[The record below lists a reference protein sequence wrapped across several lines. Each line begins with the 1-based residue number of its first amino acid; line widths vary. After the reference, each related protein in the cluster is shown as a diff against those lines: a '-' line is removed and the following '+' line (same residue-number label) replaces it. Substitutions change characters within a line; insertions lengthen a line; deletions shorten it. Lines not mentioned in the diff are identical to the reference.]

1 MTLTNPTTS
10 AVRVSSIS
18 VDVPGVFTLVTDG
31 CSGIAIAPNASC
43 VVEVQFSP
51 VTLGL
56 SIGSTTFQLLD
67 DSVVTASIE
76 GEGVGA
82 PTLDLVPSVAGAG
95 QTVTVFGAGF
105 VGGSTVQL
113 NQPGV
118 AVSEPVAVEADGTFA
133 QVIVVLPNTPTGPAR
148 VTVDGQPD
156 VFDDVIAELLVSSR
170 GSTSADAALR
180 TGSVGA
186 FGR

>member
-1 MTLTNPTTS
+1 M
-10 AVRVSSIS
+10 
-18 VDVPGVFTLVTDG
+18 
-31 CSGIAIAPNASC
+31 
-43 VVEVQFSP
+43 
-51 VTLGL
+51 
-56 SIGSTTFQLLD
+56 
-67 DSVVTASIE
+67 VTASLV

-118 AVSEPVAVEADGTFA
+118 AVPEPVAVDADGTFA

-156 VFDDVIAELLVSSR
+156 VFDEVIAELLVSSR
-170 GSTSADAALR
+170 RSASADAALR
-180 TGSVGA
+180 TGSVGV